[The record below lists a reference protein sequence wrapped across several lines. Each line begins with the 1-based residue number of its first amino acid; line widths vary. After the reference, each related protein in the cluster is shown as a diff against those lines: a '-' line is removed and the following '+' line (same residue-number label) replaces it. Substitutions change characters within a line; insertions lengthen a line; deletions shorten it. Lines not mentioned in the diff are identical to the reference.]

1 MRDSGFGCQTE
12 KGCTVSD
19 YLKNSPLGI
28 GCVVLIV
35 AGMLSDPSFMTLFNF
50 QNIIRS
56 ACILGTVAIG
66 MTLVMLIK
74 EIDLSVGSLMA
85 FCPILAI
92 DITVWVMSQLGVN
105 AIQGGQYLV
114 AGAGLFIALTLLIG
128 LAAGLFNGFLVTRV
142 KIQSLITTLGV
153 LYAARALAYILS
165 GGHSVYLTKL
175 PGVKWIGAGD
185 VLGIP
190 TPMIIFLLLGF
201 SGLFLMRK
209 TTVGRYIYAIGGN
222 ETAAKY
228 AGINTAAWK
237 LGVFAFCGFC
247 AALAALMYSSYLAST
262 DPQQAFGYE
271 LSAIAIVVLGGTTME
286 GGLGGLGG
294 TILAALMLGI
304 LNNIIELIG
313 LRIWYQQV
321 IVGCVIIAAIMP
333 RYLRK
338 KAV

>member
-1 MRDSGFGCQTE
+1 MLDF
-12 KGCTVSD
+12 
-19 YLKNSPLGI
+19 LKKSPLAI
-28 GCVVLIV
+28 GCLVLIG
-35 AGMLSDPSFMTLFNF
+35 AGALIDPGFLTAFNL
-50 QNIIRS
+50 QNIIRT

-92 DITVWVMSQLGVN
+92 DLTAWLMSLFGLE
-105 AIQGGQYLV
+105 AIQGGHYLV
-114 AGAGLFIALTLLIG
+114 AGAGLFITLTLLTG
-128 LAAGLFNGFLVTRV
+128 LASGLLNGLLVTRL

-153 LYAARALAYILS
+153 LYAARAMAYILS

-175 PGVKWIGAGD
+175 PGIQWLGAGNLAG
-185 VLGIP
+185 VPIP
-190 TPMIIFLLLGF
+190 LIIFLILG
-201 SGLFLMRK
+201 GATLFLLHR
-209 TTVGRYIYAIGGN
+209 TTVGRRIYAIGGN

-228 AGINTAAWK
+228 AGINTEAWK
-237 LGVFAFCGFC
+237 LAVFAFCGFC

-294 TILAALMLGI
+294 TLLAALLLGL

-321 IVGCVIIAAIMP
+321 IVGCIIIAATMP
-333 RYLRK
+333 RYLGK
-338 KAV
+338 KAVRR

>member
-1 MRDSGFGCQTE
+1 MVGLLR
-12 KGCTVSD
+12 K
-19 YLKNSPLGI
+19 SPLGL
-28 GCVVLIV
+28 GCLALVVVGLLV
-35 AGMLSDPSFMTLFNF
+35 DSSFLTVFNL
-50 QNIIRS
+50 QNIIRN

-92 DITVWVMSQLGVN
+92 DLTVWIMGLFGVN
-105 AIQGGQYLV
+105 AIQGGHYLV
-114 AGAGLFIALTLLIG
+114 NGAGLFIAITLIVG
-128 LAAGLFNGFLVTRV
+128 LVAGSLNGLLVTRV
-142 KIQSLITTLGV
+142 KIQSLITTLAV
-153 LYAARALAYILS
+153 MYAARAMSYILS

-175 PGVKWIGAGD
+175 PGIKWLGAGN
-185 VLGIP
+185 LGGIP
-190 TPMIIFLLLGF
+190 TPLIIFAGM
-201 SGLFLMRK
+201 GGAALFLLHR
-209 TTVGRYIYAIGGN
+209 TTVGRAVYAIGGN

-228 AGINTAAWK
+228 AGINTNAWK

-262 DPQQAFGYE
+262 DPQQAYGYE

-286 GGLGGLGG
+286 GGLGGVGG
-294 TILAALMLGI
+294 TLLAALMLGL

-321 IVGCVIIAAIMP
+321 IVGCIIIAATMP

-338 KAV
+338 RALR

>member
-1 MRDSGFGCQTE
+1 MVGLIR
-12 KGCTVSD
+12 K
-19 YLKNSPLGI
+19 SPLGI
-28 GCVVLIV
+28 GCLGLVVVGLLV
-35 AGMLSDPSFMTLFNF
+35 DSSFLTVFNL
-50 QNIIRS
+50 QNIIRN

-85 FCPILAI
+85 FCPILGI
-92 DITVWVMSQLGVN
+92 DLTVWIMGLFGIN

-114 AGAGLFIALTLLIG
+114 NGAGLFIAVTLIVG
-128 LAAGLFNGFLVTRV
+128 LVAGAMNGLLVTRI
-142 KIQSLITTLGV
+142 KIQSLITTLAV
-153 LYAARALAYILS
+153 MYAARAMSYILS

-175 PGVKWIGAGD
+175 PGIKWLGAGN
-185 VLGIP
+185 LAGIP
-190 TPMIIFLLLGF
+190 TPLIIFAGM
-201 SGLFLMRK
+201 GGVALFLLHR
-209 TTVGRYIYAIGGN
+209 TTVGRAVYAIGGN

-228 AGINTAAWK
+228 AGINTNAWK

-262 DPQQAFGYE
+262 DPQQAYGYE

-286 GGLGGLGG
+286 GGLGGVGG
-294 TILAALMLGI
+294 TLLAALMLGL

-321 IVGCVIIAAIMP
+321 IVGCIIIAATMP

-338 KAV
+338 RALR